1 MFGKKKK
8 REIYVFCKESLGSD
22 AKFIQACQ
30 TPFGSMD
37 MAEAYMM
44 TINPE
49 RMPFIHE
56 RELLTATEAD
66 ARRRKPTNDWPV
78 GNDMTDLMAGALI
91 GADMA
96 QMVEG
101 RLHMKVTMLSFDP
114 IKGQLR
120 ATVGTGSTSSEI
132 IICDIE
138 RIEGCNTIAHVDVEP
153 CALFPVT
160 LR

>member
-8 REIYVFCKESLGSD
+8 REIYVFCKESLASD

-37 MAEAYMM
+37 MAEAYMK

-56 RELLTATEAD
+56 RELFTATETD
-66 ARRRKPTNDWPV
+66 ARNRRSTNGWPV

>member
-8 REIYVFCKESLGSD
+8 REIYVFCKESLASD
-22 AKFIQACQ
+22 ARFIQACQ

-37 MAEAYMM
+37 MAEAYMK

-56 RELLTATEAD
+56 RELFTATEAMG
-66 ARRRKPTNDWPV
+66 RNPLKGWPV

-101 RLHMKVTMLSFDP
+101 RLHMKVAMLSFDP
-114 IKGQLR
+114 VRGQLR

-132 IICDIE
+132 VICDIE
-138 RIEGCNTIAHVDVEP
+138 RIEGCNTIAHVDVAP

-160 LR
+160 LK